1 MLGNVIN
8 LRQFVSSR
16 EDYNVIGGSKEMTTE
31 VIQQATEEGMVGYKA
46 TIEEFWALPESMLHI
61 EYIDGE
67 ILMAPTPTV
76 AHQAVLRN
84 VFRALDKF
92 VLRTT
97 GSIFFSPLDVV
108 LPSGDVVQPDAFFLT
123 DEETLRAHAAKRVH
137 GAPSFVVE
145 ILSPGS
151 IKHDTLR
158 KRDLYARNGI
168 REYWIVDPKTNT
180 VTQMILRDD
189 QYEVTKLTGPDI
201 IRSVVLTG
209 FETKVAALMN
219 DK

>member
-1 MLGNVIN
+1 
-8 LRQFVSSR
+8 
-16 EDYNVIGGSKEMTTE
+16 MTTE
-31 VIQQATEEGMVGYKA
+31 VIQQETEESMVSYKA
-46 TIEEFWALPESMLHI
+46 TIEEFWALPESLLHI

-84 VFRALDKF
+84 VFRALDEF
-92 VLRTT
+92 VLRTTT

-123 DEETLRAHAAKRVH
+123 KEETERAHAARRVH

-145 ILSPGS
+145 VLSPGS
-151 IKHDTLR
+151 IKHDART

-168 REYWIVDPKTNT
+168 REYWIVDPKTRT

-189 QYEVTKLTGPDI
+189 QYEVTKLSETETI
-201 IRSVVLTG
+201 KSAVLTG
-209 FETKVAALMN
+209 FETKVEALMN
-219 DK
+219 DR

>member
-1 MLGNVIN
+1 
-8 LRQFVSSR
+8 
-16 EDYNVIGGSKEMTTE
+16 MTTE
-31 VIQQATEEGMVGYKA
+31 VIRQETEEGMVSYKA

-84 VFRALDKF
+84 LSFALHEF
-92 VLRTT
+92 VKRTST
-97 GSIFFSPLDVV
+97 GSIFFSPLDVI

-123 DEETLRAHAAKRVH
+123 KEETERAHAAKRVH
-137 GAPSFVVE
+137 GAPLFAVE

-151 IKHDTLR
+151 IKHDERT

-168 REYWIVDPKTNT
+168 SEYWIVDPKTRT
-180 VTQMILRDD
+180 ITQMILREDH
-189 QYEVTKLTGPDI
+189 YEATKLIETDTI
-201 IRSVVLTG
+201 KSAVLTG
-209 FETKVAALMN
+209 FEKKIEALLN
-219 DK
+219 DR